1 MQYDD
6 GKYMTEHKTDKI
18 MRSSHLDRQR
28 GKYIPWGTIV
38 QEHNMKP
45 KKLIDRKRDGWRSNP
60 TVFMSM

>member
-6 GKYMTEHKTDKI
+6 GKYMTEHKTNKI
-18 MRSSHLDRQR
+18 MRSSHIDRQH

-45 KKLIDRKRDGWRSNP
+45 KKLIDRKRDGKRSNP
-60 TVFMSM
+60 NVFMGC